1 MQPQNS
7 LYVPKPRNGRDMKL
21 VNEILFGGE
30 KKYPGVARWCG
41 VLLTCTKP
49 WICSPELK
57 KIIIKKFEQRI
68 SQSKYKIKPSMD
80 SSKSFKRGDS
90 SGVEHLPT
98 KCRVWGTTLY
108 PGFGESLPAL

>member
-7 LYVPKPRNGRDMKL
+7 PYVPKSRNGRDMKL
-21 VNEILFGGE
+21 VNEILFGGG
-30 KKYPGVARWCG
+30 KKCPGVASWCG
-41 VLLTCTKP
+41 ALLTCTKP
-49 WICSPELK
+49 WICSLELK

-80 SSKSFKRGDS
+80 TSKCIKRGDS
-90 SGVEHLPT
+90 SGVEHLLT

-108 PGFGESLPAL
+108 PDFGESLPAL